1 MDSDSNEQPA
11 QPAPVLPEWRGQQ
24 SEEQFMT
31 LVQTMGFTMAGLLS
45 PEETLEV
52 LEHLLVQQQAL
63 NGFHRVPESLR
74 DVCGQLKECYM
85 GMLSATSKDEF
96 MTFVLAAKVLTTDPA
111 VLAEQFNYGQAGL
124 QDWNSCREYIMT
136 VVRETMTRLLSRA
149 AADEEPEQAEQEEEE
164 EDSEPDSRE
173 SQLQIFL
180 EGGQLK
186 QPEQAAGAGVKYAE
200 ICTEDSEVSVM
211 EASFYPDVEAHQE
224 MRDRDQGMI
233 ISSKVKNSSTARSS
247 QEALPVDDRDVQKGM
262 HIILDNGDAKAIM
275 LIKPMAREDFVALA
289 KERGFVSNEQTLQRG
304 QDSKTLKAW
313 IWVPFERT
321 SGLLGGGTKRTLYA
335 T

>member
-1 MDSDSNEQPA
+1 M
-11 QPAPVLPEWRGQQ
+11 
-24 SEEQFMT
+24 
-31 LVQTMGFTMAGLLS
+31 
-45 PEETLEV
+45 
-52 LEHLLVQQQAL
+52 
-63 NGFHRVPESLR
+63 LR
-74 DVCGQLKECYM
+74 Q
-85 GMLSATSKDEF
+85 
-96 MTFVLAAKVLTTDPA
+96 
-111 VLAEQFNYGQAGL
+111 
-124 QDWNSCREYIMT
+124 I
-136 VVRETMTRLLSRA
+136 
-149 AADEEPEQAEQEEEE
+149 EEPEQAEQEEEE

-247 QEALPVDDRDVQKGM
+247 QEALLVDDRDVQKGM

-321 SGLLGGGTKRTLYA
+321 SGLLGGGAKRTWIA
-335 T
+335 D